1 VLATRS
7 FPSVVV
13 VISRFRT
20 SRNDAR
26 SGFTTFKQKKKQTF
40 FMNERE
46 LIEELIKL
54 QITQTATL
62 TRLLESNIARTP
74 NADEKVKGKT
84 KKTKE
89 VNENRPLE
97 IGDSVILLTPGRFRV
112 KKGTVCIVVKIGA
125 RVTVETP
132 SGTKI
137 VRAAHNL
144 QRVSP

>member
-1 VLATRS
+1 MT
-7 FPSVVV
+7 
-13 VISRFRT
+13 
-20 SRNDAR
+20 
-26 SGFTTFKQKKKQTF
+26 
-40 FMNERE
+40 ERE

-74 NADEKVKGKT
+74 NTEEEVEAKA
-84 KKTKE
+84 KKAPE
-89 VNENRPLE
+89 VDQNRPLE
-97 IGDSVILLTPGRFRV
+97 LGDSVR
-112 KKGTVCIVVKIGA
+112 KDTVCIVVKIGA

-144 QRVSP
+144 RRVNA